1 MGPDE
6 IKEIIAAGLDASEI
20 IVEGDGY
27 KNEAIV
33 VSTVFEGLNSVKR
46 HQAVYTT
53 LREQIASGAVH
64 AISIKAYTPEEWEN
78 QKG

>member
-6 IKEIIAAGLDASEI
+6 IKEIIAAGIDASEI

-27 KNEAIV
+27 KNEAVV
-33 VSTVFEGLNSVKR
+33 VSKVFEGLNSVKR
-46 HQAVYTT
+46 HQAVYAT

-64 AISIKAYTPEEWEN
+64 AISIKAYTPEEWES